1 MAPGMNN
8 VEVPKIQSPWKQL
21 HDDHKENIGLGRGQ
35 LHVDGD
41 LEGKGAWS
49 LGHLSH
55 QMQHRYQGSTEP
67 HG

>member
-21 HDDHKENIGLGRGQ
+21 HDDHKEKVGLGKGQ
-35 LHVDGD
+35 HYVDGG

-49 LGHLSH
+49 LGQLSH
-55 QMQHRYQGSTEP
+55 QMRRHYPGRPEP
-67 HG
+67 HD